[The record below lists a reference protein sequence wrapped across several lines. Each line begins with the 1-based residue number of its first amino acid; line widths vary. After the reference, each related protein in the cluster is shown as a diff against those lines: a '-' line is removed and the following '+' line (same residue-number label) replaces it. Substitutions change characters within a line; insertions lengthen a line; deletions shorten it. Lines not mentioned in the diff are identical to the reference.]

1 MFLNFDD
8 AKHWVDVYRSRFDGE
23 LPRVQM
29 RICTKFKPS
38 NPNIPSDVPGYPG
51 YPFKFIVKLLGA
63 RVAMLLRK

>member
-8 AKHWVDVYRSRFDGE
+8 GKHWVDVYRSRFDGE
-23 LPRVQM
+23 LPPVQT

-38 NPNIPSDVPGYPG
+38 NQTIPSDVPIYPG

-63 RVAMLLRK
+63 RVAMVLQK